1 MSGHMP
7 KKNLAE
13 GIARYAARE
22 NVDQARYQ
30 EFQEGGLWDLA
41 AMGGWVLV
49 LLTVGGREGMGQ
61 WAAYKWYSLCE
72 AI

>member
-1 MSGHMP
+1 MQKK

-41 AMGGWVLV
+41 AMGGECW
-49 LLTVGGREGMGQ
+49 
-61 WAAYKWYSLCE
+61 SC
-72 AI
+72 